1 MSLIACC
8 GVIMK
13 QQPTHA
19 SGPSVHRSPLYLFA
33 CYLEWCNKG
42 SLDAYQELVA
52 ALDDCDEQIRSVAE
66 DLLHRSSPRRQSKLP
81 ALSGERW

>member
-1 MSLIACC
+1 MLRCDYETATDTRIRAER
-8 GVIMK
+8 
-13 QQPTHA
+13 T
-19 SGPSVHRSPLYLFA
+19 RSPLYLFA
-33 CYLEWCNKG
+33 CHVEWCNKG

-52 ALDDCDEQIRSVAE
+52 ALDDCDEQIRNVAE